1 MVIKLLELENI
12 GPFRF
17 RPGAVDSVADFKARI
32 AFDPDVNLFVGPNN
46 VGKSTV
52 LHTLDLLTE
61 RWTEEFCDRYSRT
74 VRFPPDANRSNAA
87 IEWSNQ
93 QSHHFRLETNFGVLA
108 EIMRQRNQIHQFER
122 ARRGP
127 ARGPARGYVYM
138 PEVGQLQCLDPEV
151 WSRVCPYDQWTDSK
165 NSDFGYVGYA
175 THDSRS
181 LRNGETLAQHLESGD
196 RFRLDVSSTIETIIA
211 KITSGFPM
219 RIGVD
224 RARGARM
231 YRLIADQTP
240 DGQVSALDLS
250 LGTRY
255 VLDWI
260 IDFVTSFAE
269 RYARDP
275 DWRYRPGIFII
286 DEIDAHL
293 HPSWQRRIIPTLKE
307 SFPNV
312 QIFAST
318 HSPMMVAGLRMGQV
332 HLLNRDDTGMVTWSR
347 NERDVVGWTADEIY
361 RTFMGVGDPTDE
373 RTASHVQELRRLRG
387 KGTLTSAEEQRMQ
400 QLRELVN
407 QDLLARGSL
416 NAQRERFDA
425 VMQDF
430 LRSRMSD
437 LSQDG
442 G

>member
-1 MVIKLLELENI
+1 MVVTSLELENV

-17 RPGAVDSVADFKARI
+17 RPGAVNSVSDFKARI
-32 AFDPDVNLFVGPNN
+32 DFDPDVNLLVGPNN
-46 VGKSTV
+46 VGKSTI
-52 LHTLDLLTE
+52 LHAIDLLTE
-61 RWTEEFCDRYSRT
+61 RWTEQFCNRYPAGA
-74 VRFPPDANRSNAA
+74 RFPEAANRSNAA

-93 QSHHFRLETNFGVLA
+93 QGHRLRLDANYGALA
-108 EIMRQRNQIHQFER
+108 EIIRQRNQIHQFDR
-122 ARRGP
+122 VRPLSSGRP
-127 ARGPARGYVYM
+127 NQGYVYI
-138 PEVGQLQCLDPEV
+138 PAVGNLQCLAPEN
-151 WSRVCPYDQWTDSK
+151 WSRACLYDEWAQLK
-165 NSDFGYVGYA
+165 YSDFGYVGYA
-175 THDSRS
+175 THNSYALS
-181 LRNGETLAQHLESGD
+181 NGEALAYHLESGD
-196 RFRLDVSSTIETIIA
+196 RFRLDVSTTVDTIIA

-224 RARGARM
+224 RSRGSRQ
-231 YRLIADQTP
+231 YRIVADQTL

-260 IDFVTSFAE
+260 IDFVTSFAA
-269 RYARDP
+269 RYENDP
-275 DWRYRPGIFII
+275 QWRERPGIFII

-293 HPSWQRRIIPTLKE
+293 HPSWQRRILPALKD
-307 SFPNV
+307 SFPHV

-318 HSPMMVAGLRMGQV
+318 HSPMMVAGLRVGQV
-332 HLLNRDDTGMVTWSR
+332 HLLNRDQSGMVTWSR

-361 RTFMGVGDPTDE
+361 RTFMGVDDPTDE
-373 RTASHVQELRRLRG
+373 LTASRVEELRRLRG
-387 KGTLTSAEEQRMQ
+387 QDTLTPDEERQLQ
-400 QLRELVN
+400 QLRRLVN
-407 QDLLARGSL
+407 QDLLAGGPV

-430 LRSRMSD
+430 LRSRMAD